1 MAPTNHLPRT
11 RVIPME
17 VRYRPTP
24 EDLDALVQYCA
35 ENRLTARGGFAF
47 QTFWILFA
55 VVLLLSGLGFV
66 AAVAQRQVSLFE
78 AVVALG
84 IFGLLLSRLIFR
96 KGLTAGS
103 RTRALRRDWNADQ
116 FPGELRL
123 AVTPEGLLADTQLIP
138 WRAIQAI
145 AVTPDHAFF
154 CSSAAY
160 SSPPT
165 ACVLP
170 RRAFENEQQ
179 FTAFVETARGHQEA
193 AREAEE
199 SAGEM

>member
-1 MAPTNHLPRT
+1 
-11 RVIPME
+11 ME
-17 VRYRPTP
+17 VRYSPTA
-24 EDLDALVQYCA
+24 EDLDALVQYCVA
-35 ENRLTARGGFAF
+35 HRLTARGHPVSQA
-47 QTFWILFA
+47 FWILFA

-66 AAVAQRQVSLFE
+66 AAVAQGQVSLFG

-96 KGLTAGS
+96 NRLPAGS
-103 RTRALRRDWNADQ
+103 MTRALRRDRNADQ

-123 AVTPEGLLADTQLIP
+123 AVTPEGLRADTQLIP

-179 FTAFVETARGHQEA
+179 FTAFVETARGYQEA
-193 AREAEE
+193 AREAED
-199 SAGEM
+199 SSRSI